1 MVPGETGLLVDPD
14 DHVLLVGL
22 THPGEASCDGTRSLS
37 RSVGGAGV
45 FAAGGLLIVIG
56 DVV

>member
-1 MVPGETGLLVDPD
+1 
-14 DHVLLVGL
+14 VLLVGL
-22 THPGEASCDGTRSLS
+22 THPGEASCDDTRSLP

-45 FAAGGLLIVIG
+45 FAAGGLLIVVV